1 MDGKRFGRLLTLV
14 FCVGV
19 AAAACSS
26 SQEAAVDG
34 VVGFERTTTASTS
47 RIQIGAQ
54 TDENDPPTSSNDESL
69 IPPTTGSATADAP
82 AASESSGETIVGSA
96 PGSTPSSTPREQF
109 ATSTTAPT
117 SKTTEPVAQDDLVA
131 CAEVEVGYLFLL
143 EGESVKAV
151 PYLEQGASHSVHSVD
166 SSYANAALALSE
178 AIGTSSVTSNADAFL
193 AVCAG
198 DGFER
203 LA

>member
-1 MDGKRFGRLLTLV
+1 MDGKLFGRLMALMLCGGLV
-14 FCVGV
+14 
-19 AAAACSS
+19 AAACSS
-26 SQEAAVDG
+26 SQATAGDG

-47 RIQIGAQ
+47 RIQIGPQ

-69 IPPTTGSATADAP
+69 IPPTTGSVKADAP
-82 AASESSGETIVGSA
+82 VASESSDDTRVGSTLASA
-96 PGSTPSSTPREQF
+96 PGEQD

-151 PYLEQGASHSVHSVD
+151 PYLEQGAGHSANSLD
-166 SSYANAALALSE
+166 SSYADAARALAE
-178 AIGTSSVTSNADAFL
+178 AIGTSSVSTNADAFL

>member
-1 MDGKRFGRLLTLV
+1 MDGKRFGRLLALV

-19 AAAACSS
+19 VAAACSS
-26 SQEAAVDG
+26 SQDTAGDG
-34 VVGFERTTTASTS
+34 VVGFERTTTASTN
-47 RIQIGAQ
+47 RIQIGQQ
-54 TDENDPPTSSNDESL
+54 TDEHDPPTSSNDESL
-69 IPPTTGSATADAP
+69 IPPTTMLTTADLP
-82 AASESSGETIVGSA
+82 AEDDSPDETDVGSTLV
-96 PGSTPSSTPREQF
+96 STPSEQV

-178 AIGTSSVTSNADAFL
+178 AIGTSNVTSNADAFL